1 MYFKFKVCAILK
13 QPKYRSSVYHT
24 MKLIHMNKVI
34 FSTLLLVFTCF
45 GLQAQNQFPSQVWH
59 KGNIFL
65 ADGKAV
71 SGLVKYDLENNV
83 VQLQTETVSTF
94 TASNVS
100 NFEIYDETYGGI
112 RKFYSLP
119 YALNGDYET
128 PIFFEVLTQGDNIAL
143 LCREYIATDNRGMN
157 NWGPMSMNPFWGQPT
172 TMGYR
177 LAFNYYFFKNG
188 KLEKYSLKKK
198 DLFAMLPGYEEEIN
212 LFMRKNRLEHDKRG
226 DLLRI
231 TAYYNELKN

>member
-1 MYFKFKVCAILK
+1 
-13 QPKYRSSVYHT
+13 
-24 MKLIHMNKVI
+24 MNKVI
-34 FSTLLLVFTCF
+34 FSVLLLVFACF

-65 ADGKAV
+65 ADGQAV
-71 SGLVKYDLENNV
+71 SGLVKYDLDNNV
-83 VQLQTETVSTF
+83 VQLQTETVTTF

-100 NFEIYDETYGGI
+100 NFEIYDETYGGL

-119 YALNGDYET
+119 YALNGDYEV

-157 NWGPMSMNPFWGQPT
+157 NWGPMAMNPFWGQPSPI
-172 TMGYR
+172 GYR

-188 KLEKYSLKKK
+188 RLERYSLKKK
-198 DLFAMLPGYEEEIN
+198 DLFTMLPGYDNEIN

>member
-1 MYFKFKVCAILK
+1 MKKAI
-13 QPKYRSSVYHT
+13 Y
-24 MKLIHMNKVI
+24 
-34 FSTLLLVFTCF
+34 STLFVLCF
-45 GLQAQNQFPSQVWH
+45 CFAAAAQNQFPSQVWH
-59 KGNIFL
+59 KGTVYL
-65 ADGKAV
+65 TDGGSAT
-71 SGLVKYDLENNV
+71 GLLKYDLDNNV
-83 VQLQTETVSTF
+83 VQLQGQTVETF

-100 NFEIYDETYGGI
+100 NFEIFDETYGGI

-128 PIFFEVLTQGDNIAL
+128 PIFFEVLTQGDDIAL

-157 NWGPMSMNPFWGQPT
+157 SYGPMGMNPFWGSP
-172 TMGYR
+172 MMSGYR

-188 KLEKYSLKKK
+188 QLERYSLKKK
-198 DLFAMLPGYEEEIN
+198 DLFSMLPGHDDEIN

-231 TAYYNELKN
+231 TAYYNELQN